1 MRNYELSS
9 AQEHLSSR
17 QHDFDLDF
25 LGLSRMYDNKN
36 SALNYIVRLPYNIAH
51 LISIVLFIFLD

>member
-9 AQEHLSSR
+9 AQEHLSAR
-17 QHDFDLDF
+17 QHDFGLDF
-25 LGLSRMYDNKN
+25 LGLSRMYDNKT

-51 LISIVLFIFLD
+51 LISSVLFIFLD